1 MLLLVVLSGC
11 AGGDA
16 ASCRLDSFAL
26 AALKGQSAQSCG
38 AFSLEADG
46 GFSDAD
52 MQAAHDCVLAHVMSA
67 EPFTLFYDVW
77 DPYRHLRGGF
87 TGSVESGKYE
97 TRAYAY
103 VGDSLG
109 GSLDPRP
116 VLTVQSCVTVEP
128 SSCTPAAGMPCLG
141 CAGAGRADTLCRY

>member
-1 MLLLVVLSGC
+1 LLLLLVLSAC
-11 AGGDA
+11 AEGDP

-26 AALKGQSAQSCG
+26 AALKGQSPQSCG
-38 AFSLEADG
+38 AFSLAADG

-52 MQAAHDCVLAHVMSA
+52 MQAAHDCVLEHVMRA

-87 TGSVESGKYE
+87 TGSLESGKYE

-103 VGDSLG
+103 VGDSAG

-116 VLTVQSCVTVEP
+116 VLTAQSCVTIAAGG
-128 SSCTPAAGMPCLG
+128 CTPAAGMPCLG
-141 CAGAGRADTLCRY
+141 CSGAGRADTLCRF